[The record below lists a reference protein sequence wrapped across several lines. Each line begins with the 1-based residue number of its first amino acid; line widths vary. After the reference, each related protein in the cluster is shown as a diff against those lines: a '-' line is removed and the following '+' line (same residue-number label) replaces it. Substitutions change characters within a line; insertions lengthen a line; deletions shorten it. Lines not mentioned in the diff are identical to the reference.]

1 MTTALST
8 SRPKLEIDGR
18 PISRL
23 LSGLT
28 PSAHPLSHFS
38 LPLLRPPPN
47 WKASSSFIAGET
59 RLFWAGTGGGTR
71 RSRPQPDRV
80 MVGSLLQLTQ
90 TEVPTCWFP
99 HQTGICSA
107 TGVCG
112 KKNLKMRPAV
122 KRRTKDIS
130 QKDAEV

>member
-23 LSGLT
+23 LSGVT
-28 PSAHPLSHFS
+28 PSAHPLSHFA
-38 LPLLRPPPN
+38 LPLLHPPPS

-71 RSRPQPDRV
+71 RSRPRDGWLPAPVDPNRGAHQPVPPPDRHLFSHGRGV
-80 MVGSLLQLTQ
+80 
-90 TEVPTCWFP
+90 E
-99 HQTGICSA
+99 
-107 TGVCG
+107 GVCE
-112 KKNLKMRPAV
+112 KKIK
-122 KRRTKDIS
+122 IIII
-130 QKDAEV
+130 